1 MRLCS
6 AQSDFRRTWTVE
18 LHPHPGRP
26 VLVCQQCAHGGRRL
40 IGSTARA
47 QALAHL
53 ALHARRNPLP
63 AHLRTCQCHERG
75 CTWHSRHRG
84 CHGPIQLLL
93 TRECGGRLWR
103 LTDACVACATATS
116 QASIVPETIL
126 APAASP
132 QRQQPARRRRTR
144 APDSRTRV
152 REMLNC
158 LAAVLPADAGADARL
173 IALQCALR
181 VNDAA
186 QTKLPHGVLPSL
198 RLGASGEGWHELT
211 QAGWLRPLALGSAVE
226 VRMRDLAL
234 LAQHPARPDRLQA
247 ADWAL
252 RAACRA
258 RPRSDSLSMLVTLC
272 LASHCPLANTME
284 PPRQSTSRGNA
295 GFPSPHSV
303 APLRI

>member
-1 MRLCS
+1 MR
-6 AQSDFRRTWTVE
+6 
-18 LHPHPGRP
+18 H
-26 VLVCQQCAHGGRRL
+26 
-40 IGSTARA
+40 
-47 QALAHL
+47 
-53 ALHARRNPLP
+53 
-63 AHLRTCQCHERG
+63 CHVAG
-75 CTWHSRHRG
+75 VHR
-84 CHGPIQLLL
+84 
-93 TRECGGRLWR
+93 
-103 LTDACVACATATS
+103 
-116 QASIVPETIL
+116 PETIL
-126 APAASP
+126 APAASQ

-152 REMLNC
+152 REMLNY

-186 QTKLPHGVLPSL
+186 QTKLPHGVLRSL

-211 QAGWLRPLALGSAVE
+211 QAGWLRPLALGKRAVE
-226 VRMRDLAL
+226 VRMMDLAL

-272 LASHCPLANTME
+272 LASHCPPGEHNGTAETEHITRECGIPL
-284 PPRQSTSRGNA
+284 PSLRGA
-295 GFPSPHSV
+295 LEHLRETDVLGDWGEDQVPDDLRWTLTESAVV
-303 APLRI
+303 A